1 MKLKNGE
8 KIDHIYSD
16 QIQIIQDKEAFSFSL
31 DTILLAAGCLDY
43 IKDRDQIVEF
53 CAGNCAASI
62 YLAHRSEAHFK
73 TIEIQEHAYDQGKR
87 SIELNHLE
95 NRVEPFLG
103 DVNDAVKFVGRQN
116 NMVLVNPPYF
126 KVAPGHVVNP
136 NEKKAIARHEI
147 LVDLE
152 HIILQASQ
160 VLKNKGRLVM
170 VHRPER
176 LGEIC
181 YFCQKY
187 NLPVKKI
194 QPYSSSAEKES
205 NLLVI
210 TASKNGA
217 SDGLILKS
225 PIITQTSD
233 GHYNPE
239 INQYL
244 LAQEADVKKNYYFYV
259 LLCNDNTLYG
269 GFTTDLQ
276 QRLNAHNSGKG
287 AKYTK
292 SRRPVK
298 MIYHE
303 CFNDKQ
309 QALKRE
315 YWFKHHSRSWKEQF
329 LKDHNVTI

>member
-1 MKLKNGE
+1 
-8 KIDHIYSD
+8 
-16 QIQIIQDKEAFSFSL
+16 
-31 DTILLAAGCLDY
+31 
-43 IKDRDQIVEF
+43 
-53 CAGNCAASI
+53 
-62 YLAHRSEAHFK
+62 
-73 TIEIQEHAYDQGKR
+73 
-87 SIELNHLE
+87 
-95 NRVEPFLG
+95 
-103 DVNDAVKFVGRQN
+103 
-116 NMVLVNPPYF
+116 
-126 KVAPGHVVNP
+126 
-136 NEKKAIARHEI
+136 
-147 LVDLE
+147 
-152 HIILQASQ
+152 
-160 VLKNKGRLVM
+160 M

-194 QPYSSSAEKES
+194 QPYTSSSHKES
-205 NLLVI
+205 NLIVI

-225 PIITQTSD
+225 PIVTQTSD

-239 INQYL
+239 INQFL
-244 LAQEADVKKNYYFYV
+244 LAQEEELKKKYYFYV

-269 GFTTDLQ
+269 GFTTDLK